1 MTILIVEDNPT
12 NAMILKHLAKKVT
25 DEEILIEADGTKALT
40 LCHNRLYNMLI
51 VDHMLPGMSGLQ
63 FVKAIRMKERY
74 DEIPVVMVT
83 ADLEPGLRQ
92 AARASGVTDFLT
104 KPVEA
109 VAFRSLLTSCLGR
122 GAARQAL
129 AG

>member
-12 NAMILKHLAKKVT
+12 NALILKHLAKKVT
-25 DEEILIEADGTKALT
+25 DEEIVIEADAAKALT

-51 VDHMLPGMSGLQ
+51 VDHVLPGMSGLQ
-63 FVKAIRMKERY
+63 FVKAVRMMERY

-83 ADLEPGLRQ
+83 ADHEPGLRE
-92 AARASGVTDFLT
+92 AATASGVTDFLT

-122 GAARQAL
+122 GAARQVL

>member
-12 NAMILKHLAKKVT
+12 NALILKHLAKKVT
-25 DEEILIEADGTKALT
+25 DEEILIEADATKALT

-63 FVKAIRMKERY
+63 FVKAIRMMERY
-74 DEIPVVMVT
+74 DAIPVVMVT
-83 ADLEPGLRQ
+83 ADQEPGLRE
-92 AARASGVTDFLT
+92 AATASGVTDFLT

-122 GAARQAL
+122 GTARQMR

>member
-25 DEEILIEADGTKALT
+25 EEEIVVEADATKALT
-40 LCHNRLYNMLI
+40 LCHNRFYNMLI

-63 FVKAIRMKERY
+63 FVKAIRMMERY
-74 DEIPVVMVT
+74 DDIPVVMVT
-83 ADLEPGLRQ
+83 ADQEPGLRQ
-92 AARASGVTDFLT
+92 AARAGGVTDFLT

-109 VAFRSLLTSCLGR
+109 VAFRSLLSSYLGR
-122 GAARQAL
+122 GPARQAL
-129 AG
+129 AS